1 MSSGTAALPLQARVL
16 RASGWMVIQHG
27 ASLSLR
33 LASTLLMTRLLAP
46 EAFGMMAVVHAL
58 MTGLWLISD
67 LGLSQSIIVH
77 ERGNEE
83 KFLNTAWTVQ
93 IIRGLII
100 WFASAACAWAIWFL
114 AQVGWLKAGT
124 AYADPQMPYI
134 VVVFMFSVAIGGF
147 ESTKIQ
153 QARRNL
159 QVAPIVVID
168 LATQLVALGIMLA
181 LASTF
186 HSVWALA
193 VGGLLPAIMRVGGS
207 HWLLPGQKNRI
218 AWEQDAWL
226 DIVKFG
232 KWIFLSSAI
241 GFMVTSGD
249 RMILGTMVDTTVL
262 GVYSIAATLLTM
274 AQMMFNAVVGS
285 VIFPALSEVARSRP
299 HDTRQ
304 SYTRFQFQVDVALF
318 SLAGFLYMSGS
329 GIVQILYD
337 DRYSEAGF
345 MLSILAVGLIGAR
358 YVVAEQGYL
367 ALEQAQYHVAASSSR
382 ALCLC
387 AGVPLAFHAFG
398 INGALAAIVATQ
410 FAAWPVAIYFENR
423 NGLFGWKRA
432 LLGVPPLAIG
442 AGLGWIGN
450 HALRVL

>member
-1 MSSGTAALPLQARVL
+1 M
-16 RASGWMVIQHG
+16 
-27 ASLSLR
+27 
-33 LASTLLMTRLLAP
+33 
-46 EAFGMMAVVHAL
+46 
-58 MTGLWLISD
+58 
-67 LGLSQSIIVH
+67 
-77 ERGNEE
+77 
-83 KFLNTAWTVQ
+83 
-93 IIRGLII
+93 
-100 WFASAACAWAIWFL
+100 
-114 AQVGWLKAGT
+114 
-124 AYADPQMPYI
+124 
-134 VVVFMFSVAIGGF
+134 
-147 ESTKIQ
+147 
-153 QARRNL
+153 
-159 QVAPIVVID
+159 
-168 LATQLVALGIMLA
+168 
-181 LASTF
+181 
-186 HSVWALA
+186 
-193 VGGLLPAIMRVGGS
+193 
-207 HWLLPGQKNRI
+207 
-218 AWEQDAWL
+218 AWEHDAWL

-249 RMILGTMVDTTVL
+249 RIILGTMVDTTVL

-304 SYTRFQFQVDVALF
+304 SYTRFQIQVDVALF
-318 SLAGFLYMSGS
+318 SLAGFLYMTGP

-345 MLSILAVGLIGAR
+345 MLSILALGLIGAR

-387 AGVPLAFHAFG
+387 VGVPLAFHAFG

-432 LLGVPPLAIG
+432 LLGLPPLAIG
-442 AGLGWIGN
+442 AGLGWIGT
-450 HALRVL
+450 HALKVL